1 MAFHIVFCNNEH
13 KTYLAMIFRSIAPA
27 AVATNT
33 ALQAANIALQAAA
46 RSHRDDDEYYDDE
59 PIATTQQR
67 KTKKIKIKGTK
78 KEWIALTILLI
89 TLVGAV
95 YLLYL
100 SCISLFA

>member
-59 PIATTQQR
+59 PIATQQR

-78 KEWIALTILLI
+78 KEWITLTILLI
-89 TLVGAV
+89 ALVGAV

>member
-1 MAFHIVFCNNEH
+1 MAFYIVFCNNEH
-13 KTYLAMIFRSIAPA
+13 KTYLAMMFSSIGPA

-67 KTKKIKIKGTK
+67 KTKKIKINGTK
-78 KEWIALTILLI
+78 REWIILGILLI
-89 TLVGAV
+89 ALVAAG

-100 SCISLFA
+100 SCLDLFA